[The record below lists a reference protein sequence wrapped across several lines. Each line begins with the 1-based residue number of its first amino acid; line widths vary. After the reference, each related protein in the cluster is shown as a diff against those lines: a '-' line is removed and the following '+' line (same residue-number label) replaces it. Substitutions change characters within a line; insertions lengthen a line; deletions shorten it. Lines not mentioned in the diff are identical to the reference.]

1 MPEIDGFIMT
11 ASVEY
16 PSGTPPDV
24 TADTLARIESAL
36 LRLEKKTPTLTGE
49 SMLQDRVKMIGQTL
63 EDLPRTGPNVGSVQ
77 AFLLPSDK
85 RGVTSKELMSRWEE
99 EIGPIP
105 GVKSLTF
112 AGMNTGPPG
121 DPIEIWVQGHRMAD
135 ILAASKQLMAR
146 LDKFEGVYQIRSD
159 YSAGK
164 NEIRFSLKPEARTLG
179 LTVEDLA
186 RQIYTGYFGDEALR
200 LQRGRDDVRV
210 KVRYTADERRRLAD
224 LDRVRIR
231 TPNGFEVP
239 LRSVADVTYAPGYAQ
254 IGRVD
259 GMRRVV
265 VSAGVDTR
273 KANAAEIFGEL
284 RAHFFPKLMDR
295 YPGLKV
301 AQQGEQKKMREA
313 FEPLAF
319 GYPLA
324 LLGIFIVI
332 ATMFRSYAQPLVI
345 MFTVPF
351 GIIGAILGHL
361 VMGYNLSMISMF
373 GMVALTGVVVNDAI
387 VLIERVNEN
396 LAEGMPFFEAIIAG
410 GARRFR
416 AIILTTVS
424 TVGGL
429 APLIMETDFQARFLI
444 PMALSL
450 AAGVAFATALTL
462 VLIPSALAILND
474 LRLVVHRL
482 RKGYWPKRVEVEPA
496 RNRRLDLM
504 AIDPDATRQWP
515 FKAMDN

>member
-1 MPEIDGFIMT
+1 
-11 ASVEY
+11 
-16 PSGTPPDV
+16 
-24 TADTLARIESAL
+24 
-36 LRLEKKTPTLTGE
+36 
-49 SMLQDRVKMIGQTL
+49 
-63 EDLPRTGPNVGSVQ
+63 
-77 AFLLPSDK
+77 
-85 RGVTSKELMSRWEE
+85 MS
-99 EIGPIP
+99 
-105 GVKSLTF
+105 
-112 AGMNTGPPG
+112 TGPPG
-121 DPIEIWVQGHRMAD
+121 DPIEIWIQGHRMAD
-135 ILAASKQLMAR
+135 ILAAAEELMAR

-179 LTVEDLA
+179 LTVDDLA
-186 RQIYTGYFGDEALR
+186 RQIYSGYFGDEALR

-239 LRSVADVTYAPGYAQ
+239 LRSVADVTYAPGYAE

-265 VSAGVDTR
+265 VSAGVDTH

-284 RAHFFPKLMDR
+284 TARFFPELMGK

-313 FEPLAF
+313 FKPLSF

-324 LLGIFIVI
+324 LLGIFIII
-332 ATMFRSYAQPLVI
+332 ATIFRSYAQPFVI
-345 MFTVPF
+345 MFAVPF

-361 VMGYNLSMISMF
+361 LMGYDLSMISMF

-416 AIILTTVS
+416 AIALTTVS

-429 APLIMETDFQARFLI
+429 APLILETDFQARFLI

-450 AAGVAFATALTL
+450 AAGVAFATVLTL
-462 VLIPSALAILND
+462 VLVPSLLVILND
-474 LRLVVHRL
+474 LRLVFHRL
-482 RKGYWPKRVEVEPA
+482 SKGYWPKRVEVEPA
-496 RNRRLDLM
+496 RDRHVDLM
-504 AIDPDATRQWP
+504 ADDPDAMQQWQ
-515 FKAMDN
+515 FRAMDN